1 MKAFIIVA
9 THELDFSMEE
19 VDDFLVGEELFFSF
33 FWFFILDEGFFFG
46 LSKFNHEVALSFV
59 DHVHVDEDLGEDDV
73 DDGFEF
79 DILMIEFSIAID
91 NLLKLLKQR
100 EARRQPFLIAVNLE
114 HFWDNF

>member
-1 MKAFIIVA
+1 M
-9 THELDFSMEE
+9 
-19 VDDFLVGEELFFSF
+19 
-33 FWFFILDEGFFFG
+33 
-46 LSKFNHEVALSFV
+46 
-59 DHVHVDEDLGEDDV
+59 HVDEDLGEDDV

-114 HFWDNF
+114 HF